1 MCTDSCSLIFYGFYQ
16 SVFLKKEKANPK
28 SKLSQGLR
36 GWKWRKRGGENP
48 RTIWKTEPPCPLG
61 MTHSQ
66 SHTHTHQTDT
76 SQLTHSTSL
85 MNPSGSFNGD
95 KFSRNPVIM
104 FALLPPPKKVLIP
117 VAPRNCG
124 CWSNREEKE
133 RGGVVWLSDVVF
145 TAYTAKNYKP
155 RIVKVSF
162 TGQICTKE
170 TRSNFRRS
178 SGFIIGLLDV
188 YSSVLRRFLS
198 PKRRSRGEEGRGG
211 DIFCSVAGT

>member
-16 SVFLKKEKANPK
+16 SVSLKKEKANPK

-36 GWKWRKRGGENP
+36 GWKWRKRGGKKIQGPFERLNLP
-48 RTIWKTEPPCPLG
+48 VLWVWP
-61 MTHSQ
+61 THSL
-66 SHTHTHQTDT
+66 THTHQTDT

-104 FALLPPPKKVLIP
+104 FALLTPPQKSPDPSRSKKLWMLVQQGGK
-117 VAPRNCG
+117 R
-124 CWSNREEKE
+124 E

-145 TAYTAKNYKP
+145 TAYTAKNDKP

-178 SGFIIGLLDV
+178 SGFIIGMADV
-188 YSSVLRRFLS
+188 YLGVLRRFLS
-198 PKRRSRGEEGRGG
+198 PKRRSREEGRGG